1 MTIEQMLVLR
11 YEWESLV
18 SYRKTYD
25 LPSYDGTID
34 NLRHFVKC
42 GGVKNRFRKNFDK
55 ATKVAEEILYQH
67 DRFMES
73 LDQRL
78 AG

>member
-18 SYRKTYD
+18 SCRKTYD

-34 NLRHFVKC
+34 NLRHFVER
-42 GGVKNRFRKNFDK
+42 GGVKNRFRKNFDR

-73 LDQRL
+73 LGQQL